1 MTIENRYVV
10 CPKCGV
16 NYSTLTKHRCFKQDE
31 APPPPESE
39 GGPDDTKD
47 KGDGKDGQGQ
57 PEQGDGQQGEGE
69 GEGQP
74 EQGEGEGQGEGQGEG
89 EGEGEGDGEQE
100 REAPEPQRPEPETPP
115 VAVVVTVLKFA
126 ALTADCAKNC
136 SIEVTLNEDGL
147 LVYGNN
153 GDETATATIPWTEFE
168 QRSTLD
174 GEFYVKGVIDE
185 VDRQLADKTPDERK
199 LADLIAEAKV
209 KKAKQE
215 AAKAAKAEAEAP
227 KEAPKPGKKK
237 AA

>member
-1 MTIENRYVV
+1 MTDEYENKYVV
-10 CPKCGV
+10 CKKCGV
-16 NYSTLTKHRCFKQDE
+16 NYSTLTKHRCFVQDE

-39 GGPDDTKD
+39 GGPDDNRD
-47 KGDGKDGQGQ
+47 AGDGK
-57 PEQGDGQQGEGE
+57 PEQGDGQGE
-69 GEGQP
+69 QP
-74 EQGEGEGQGEGQGEG
+74 EQGEGQGEQGEGEQEAEGEG

-100 REAPEPQRPEPETPP
+100 REAPEPQKPEPETPP

-126 ALTADCAKNC
+126 ALTADCAKNA

-168 QRSTLD
+168 KRSTID

-185 VDRQLADKTPDERK
+185 VDRSLADKSSDERK
-199 LADLIAEAKV
+199 LADLVAEAKA

-215 AAKAAKAEAEAP
+215 AAKAEKAEAEAP
-227 KEAPKPGKKK
+227 KEAPKPGKRK